1 MKSLT
6 RTSFSIHQKN
16 HPIYIEGHRGMNR
29 VFYENTLKS
38 FSKAISC
45 SLDSIEF
52 DVWLTKDKIPVI
64 MHGGDEGQL
73 CPHFKVNDKTLLVN
87 DTTFEDMRKLEYIKD
102 SEQKIPTLE
111 EVLDLCK
118 DKIFLNIEIKDHQ
131 VQETF
136 DKVIELIE
144 KKNMFNQIDISS
156 FVHEYHDLVEKY
168 NKEHEQKIEFGYL
181 YYDQRD
187 KEFIPYK
194 FENRG
199 SSMNVYQKDV
209 NKEMVDKAHENDI
222 PVMVWFK
229 FDDEEDEN
237 EKNYE
242 RIFNLGVD
250 CLCCNRPDKA
260 KKFRDTVY
268 NQKK

>member
-1 MKSLT
+1 
-6 RTSFSIHQKN
+6 
-16 HPIYIEGHRGMNR
+16 MNR

-38 FSKAISC
+38 FSEAISC

-73 CPHFKVNDKTLLVN
+73 SPHFKVNDKTLLVN

-136 DKVIELIE
+136 EKVIGLIE

-156 FVHEYHDLVEKY
+156 FVHEYHDLIEKY

-199 SSMNVYQKDV
+199 CSMNVYQKDV

-268 NQKK
+268 NLKK